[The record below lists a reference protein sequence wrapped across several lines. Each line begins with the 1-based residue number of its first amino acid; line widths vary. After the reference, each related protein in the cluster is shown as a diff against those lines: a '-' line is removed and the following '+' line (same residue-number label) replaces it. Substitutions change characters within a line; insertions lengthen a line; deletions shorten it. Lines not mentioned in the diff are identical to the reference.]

1 MIFAPTAWREETE
14 KWKEQKIKTRRTGGF
29 YEREKQRGE
38 GKQEGA
44 AEKP

>member
-1 MIFAPTAWREETE
+1 V
-14 KWKEQKIKTRRTGGF
+14 KKGGC

-44 AEKP
+44 AEKPQRKEKGEEGEEEQISH